1 MTARS
6 YRRSLLRQAP
16 HLMLTFGL
24 GLVLMFAA
32 VYDDLLW
39 L

>member
-6 YRRSLLRQAP
+6 YRRSITRQAP
-16 HLMLTFGL
+16 HLMLTLIL
-24 GLVLMFAA
+24 GAVLVFAA
-32 VYDDLLW
+32 VYDELVW

>member
-1 MTARS
+1 MTVRS

-16 HLMLTFGL
+16 HLMLTLIL
-24 GLVLMFAA
+24 GLVVIFAA
-32 VYDDLLW
+32 VYDELIW

>member
-1 MTARS
+1 MNARS

-16 HLMLTFGL
+16 HLMLTFAL
-24 GLVLMFAA
+24 GMVLIFAA
-32 VYDDLLW
+32 VYDELIW

>member
-1 MTARS
+1 MSFRKHLT
-6 YRRSLLRQAP
+6 RQAP

-24 GLVLMFAA
+24 GLVLMFVA
-32 VYDDLLW
+32 VYDELVW

>member
-24 GLVLMFAA
+24 GLVLVFAA
-32 VYDDLLW
+32 VYDELIW

>member
-16 HLMLTFGL
+16 HLMLTLIL
-24 GLVLMFAA
+24 GLVLVFAA
-32 VYDDLLW
+32 VYDELIW